1 VPDQRGER
9 RSPGGYR
16 TSVLGRVD
24 WSCWL
29 AAVGFLFLTVV
40 SVLVQFAIL
49 GVITAILAVGIVA
62 FDSWINRPK
71 GFSTRGADTGW
82 DTDGGRGTG
91 WQDNSA
97 VGSRARPGQNFRRP
111 TTTGQPQRHQ
121 PPPRPL
127 NGQPPRQPVG
137 QPQRQQQPGQQRQQP
152 PRQQPPR
159 QPPPQG
165 QPPVGQPPVGQ
176 PPQGQPQQ
184 GQPQQGR
191 PPFRPSP
198 PDPGRARR

>member
-1 VPDQRGER
+1 MPDQRGER

-71 GFSTRGADTGW
+71 GFSTRPADPGW
-82 DTDGGRGTG
+82 DTGGGRGTG

-97 VGSRARPGQNFRRP
+97 VDSRVRPGQNSRRP

-137 QPQRQQQPGQQRQQP
+137 QPQRQQPGQQRQQP
-152 PRQQPPR
+152 PRQQPLR

-165 QPPVGQPPVGQ
+165 QPPVGQPPQGQ
-176 PPQGQPQQ
+176 PPQ

>member
-29 AAVGFLFLTVV
+29 AAVGLLFLTVV

-49 GVITAILAVGIVA
+49 GVITAILAVGLVA

-71 GFSTRGADTGW
+71 GFRAQRADTGRQA
-82 DTDGGRGTG
+82 GGARSGGWRG
-91 WQDNSA
+91 NS
-97 VGSRARPGQNFRRP
+97 VVNRARPSAQNFRRP
-111 TTTGQPQRHQ
+111 TTVGQPQRRQ
-121 PPPRPL
+121 PPPPPRQP
-127 NGQPPRQPVG
+127 NGQPPRQPIG
-137 QPQRQQQPGQQRQQP
+137 QPQRQQPGQQ
-152 PRQQPPR
+152 PRR
-159 QPPPQG
+159 PPP
-165 QPPVGQPPVGQ
+165 PMGQPPVGQ
-176 PPQGQPQQ
+176 PPQGQP
-184 GQPQQGR
+184 PR

>member
-24 WSCWL
+24 WACWL

-62 FDSWINRPK
+62 FDSWVNRPK
-71 GFSTRGADTGW
+71 GLRAARATSRQDTG
-82 DTDGGRGTG
+82 GGRGTG
-91 WQDNSA
+91 WQANSD
-97 VGSRARPGQNFRRP
+97 VNSRAHQPFRTSPRP

-127 NGQPPRQPVG
+127 NGQPPRPPVG
-137 QPQRQQQPGQQRQQP
+137 QPQRQQ

-165 QPPVGQPPVGQ
+165 QPPMGQPPQGQPPQGQPPMGQ
-176 PPQGQPQQ
+176 PPQGQPQ
-184 GQPQQGR
+184 R

>member
-24 WSCWL
+24 WACWL
-29 AAVGFLFLTVV
+29 AAVGLLFLTVV

-71 GFSTRGADTGW
+71 GFRAARRADQDRSTGAGRGAGW
-82 DTDGGRGTG
+82 RA
-91 WQDNSA
+91 NNA
-97 VGSRARPGQNFRRP
+97 INRARPSAQNFRRP
-111 TTTGQPQRHQ
+111 TTVGEPRRQ
-121 PPPRPL
+121 PPPPRQS
-127 NGQPPRQPVG
+127 NGQPPRQP
-137 QPQRQQQPGQQRQQP
+137 QRQQPGQQRQQP
-152 PRQQPPR
+152 PRQ
-159 QPPPQG
+159 PPPM
-165 QPPVGQPPVGQ
+165 GQ
-176 PPQGQPQQ
+176 PPQGQP
-184 GQPQQGR
+184 PR

>member
-1 VPDQRGER
+1 VPDQRGAR

-29 AAVGFLFLTVV
+29 AAAGLLFLTVV

-71 GFSTRGADTGW
+71 GFRAARLAAQGRPTGAGGNTGW
-82 DTDGGRGTG
+82 RA
-91 WQDNSA
+91 NSA
-97 VGSRARPGQNFRRP
+97 VNNRARRPAQNFRRP
-111 TTTGQPQRHQ
+111 TTVGQPQPQRQ
-121 PPPRPL
+121 PPRPL
-127 NGQPPRQPVG
+127 NGQPPRQPPR
-137 QPQRQQQPGQQRQQP
+137 QPPGQQRQQP
-152 PRQQPPR
+152 PRQ
-159 QPPPQG
+159 PPPPLG
-165 QPPVGQPPVGQ
+165 QPPVGQPPLGQPQGQ
-176 PPQGQPQQ
+176 PPQGQPPQ
-184 GQPQQGR
+184 GQPPR

>member
-71 GFSTRGADTGW
+71 GFRAAQRADQGRQTGAGRSTGW
-82 DTDGGRGTG
+82 RA
-91 WQDNSA
+91 NNAINRVRPSA
-97 VGSRARPGQNFRRP
+97 QNFRRP
-111 TTTGQPQRHQ
+111 TTVGEPRRQ
-121 PPPRPL
+121 PPPPPRQS
-127 NGQPPRQPVG
+127 NGQPPRQP
-137 QPQRQQQPGQQRQQP
+137 QRQPPGQQRQQP
-152 PRQQPPR
+152 PRQ
-159 QPPPQG
+159 PPPL
-165 QPPVGQPPVGQ
+165 GQPPVGQ
-176 PPQGQPQQ
+176 PPQGQP
-184 GQPQQGR
+184 PR

>member
-62 FDSWINRPK
+62 FDSWVNRPK
-71 GFSTRGADTGW
+71 GLATRRADARSDTG
-82 DTDGGRGTG
+82 GGRGTG

-97 VGSRARPGQNFRRP
+97 IDNRARPSFRTSPRP

-127 NGQPPRQPVG
+127 NGQPPRPPIG
-137 QPQRQQQPGQQRQQP
+137 QPQRQQPGQQH
-152 PRQQPPR
+152 QQPPR
-159 QPPPQG
+159 QPPPMG
-165 QPPVGQPPVGQ
+165 QPPMGQ
-176 PPQGQPQQ
+176 PPQGQPQ
-184 GQPQQGR
+184 R